1 MIIRWN
7 SSFSVGVEQIDEQ
20 HKQLVEHVNQ
30 LTRAITKG
38 KAHQE
43 LSHHLK
49 FLIDYTHFH
58 FSTEEAFMVKYHYP
72 GLISHREEHEFF
84 KRELAKTLVEIKEHG
99 VTAET
104 LSKIQWGLVNWVVEH
119 IKGKDVRFG
128 EFLNSQMA
136 NESQKMK
143 TP

>member
-84 KRELAKTLVEIKEHG
+84 KRELAKTLLQIKEHG
-99 VTAET
+99 VTTET
-104 LSKIQWGLVNWVVEH
+104 LYKIQWGLVNWVVEH
-119 IKGKDVRFG
+119 IKGKDVEFG
-128 EFLNSQMA
+128 EFLNSH
-136 NESQKMK
+136 NSKELPQKK
-143 TP
+143 AL